1 MSSPLTPL
9 RTWRPRSKT
18 RRVSPQISSVL
29 SSLESSSK
37 MVALFLTI
45 TSKKSQLFTWSSD
58 FAVVCK
64 SSLRPSPVRPSLSML
79 SHLTLLKTSRLRSR
93 TRKVSPQISSASS
106 SLESSS
112 KTAEPSATT
121 TFKRSQP
128 STWFFAS
135 AVVCKS
141 SLRPSLVRPSHSMLS
156 PLTQLRTWRPKSRT
170 RKASPQIS
178 SASSSLE
185 SNSKT
190 AAPSVTTT
198 SKRSQPST
206 WFFASAVASEDSW
219 SPAPAP
225 LIIILPK
232 PCALSTFLNFLLH
245 FHC

>member
-79 SHLTLLKTSRLRSR
+79 S
-93 TRKVSPQISSASS
+93 
-106 SLESSS
+106 
-112 KTAEPSATT
+112 
-121 TFKRSQP
+121 
-128 STWFFAS
+128 
-135 AVVCKS
+135 
-141 SLRPSLVRPSHSMLS
+141 
-156 PLTQLRTWRPKSRT
+156 PLTQLITWRPKSRT